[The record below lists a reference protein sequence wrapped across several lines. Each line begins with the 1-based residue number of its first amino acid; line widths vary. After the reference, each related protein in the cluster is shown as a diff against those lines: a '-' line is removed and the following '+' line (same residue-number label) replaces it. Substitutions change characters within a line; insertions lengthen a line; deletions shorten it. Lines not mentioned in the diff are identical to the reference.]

1 MHAGPDVPGTLKPLA
16 GLTRATQNMK
26 WRLPPPVYRSK
37 STTYPVLSG
46 RGSECTGR
54 RRVLALYVLAENRNR
69 RAAHGPHKIAWRPQ
83 VTLALADP
91 PERRDSREFLL
102 HAPRRDAFEAVHQ
115 LGQAH
120 LRRIVDQQVYVV
132 GFAVEFLQHRFEV
145 GADRSEISSRR
156 L

>member
-1 MHAGPDVPGTLKPLA
+1 SFRSGVQSAPAEGP
-16 GLTRATQNMK
+16 
-26 WRLPPPVYRSK
+26 
-37 STTYPVLSG
+37 
-46 RGSECTGR
+46 
-54 RRVLALYVLAENRNR
+54 VLALYVLAENRNR

-83 VTLALADP
+83 VTLALADT

-132 GFAVEFLQHRFEV
+132 WFAVEFLQHRLRSRCRPIGIFPP
-145 GADRSEISSRR
+145 GA
-156 L
+156 

>member
-1 MHAGPDVPGTLKPLA
+1 MERLRDQKARRTRSFRAGVQSAPAEGRFWPS
-16 GLTRATQNMK
+16 MY
-26 WRLPPPVYRSK
+26 WRRIVIGAPP
-37 STTYPVLSG
+37 
-46 RGSECTGR
+46 
-54 RRVLALYVLAENRNR
+54 
-69 RAAHGPHKIAWRPQ
+69 HGPHKIAWRPQ

-132 GFAVEFLQHRFEV
+132 GSPLNCFSTASKSVQT
-145 GADRSEISSRR
+145 DRNISSRR
-156 L
+156 LMRAASNTFPRRLVTNTKCA